1 MHSITDARTL
11 LSMLHGHT
19 NANARTHARTRTHM
33 RTIRHARTHMLST
46 DHAAAS
52 RGSASVGS
60 KPRGCAV
67 AIAGFEACIMHV
79 LTAVDKGWRT

>member
-19 NANARTHARTRTHM
+19 YANARTHARTHM

-79 LTAVDKGWRT
+79 STHGWL